1 MGKGRLLILLL
12 LLALSA
18 GAQQSEFDF
27 SKIKFKNLGFREAK
41 ESIIRSEGQPKIVD
55 TNYECGS
62 YAKDQPD
69 GPYHQLQYKGFNY
82 IGNDKEEFVLENVS
96 FDPKGKV
103 KFEYGSIELSGLT
116 TKPKFLEM
124 FGDIPKKHFID
135 SPNKESILLFSKETG
150 DGAMFVFQDGKLV
163 KYSYWSPC

>member
-1 MGKGRLLILLL
+1 MTQIRLTILLL
-12 LLALSA
+12 LPFVALA
-18 GAQQSEFDF
+18 QDIDFDF
-27 SKIKFKNLGFREAK
+27 DKIKFEKLGFRIEK
-41 ESIIRSEGQPKIVD
+41 EEIIRAIGQPKIVD
-55 TNYECGS
+55 TNYECGF

-103 KFEYGSIELSGLT
+103 KMEYGSKSLSGLT
-116 TKPKFLEM
+116 TKPEFIAI
-124 FGDIPKKHFID
+124 FGETAKKHFIE

-150 DGAMFVFQDGKLV
+150 DGAMFTFQDGRLI
-163 KYSYWSPC
+163 KYAYWSPC